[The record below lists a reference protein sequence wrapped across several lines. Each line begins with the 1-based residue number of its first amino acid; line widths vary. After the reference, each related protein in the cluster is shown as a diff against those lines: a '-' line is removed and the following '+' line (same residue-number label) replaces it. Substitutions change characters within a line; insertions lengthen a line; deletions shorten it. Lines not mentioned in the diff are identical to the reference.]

1 MYSKISKKI
10 LVSLVLIILGVSLA
24 FSQTT
29 QNLKIGY
36 VHFSKTVESY
46 YKWKDLESLYQ
57 LDLQYY
63 QSKINELQEEL
74 NQLQSSGASQDV
86 LQQNYLQVQQ
96 RINQYQQDLQSEYQ
110 SKIDSIA
117 SEVLSKISQY
127 AKENQYDLILNENA
141 VLYFKPEIDLTDK
154 IIEYINK
161 K

>member
-1 MYSKISKKI
+1 MYSKISKKV
-10 LVSLVLIILGVSLA
+10 LVSLMFFVLGFSIV

-36 VHFSKTVESY
+36 VNFSKTVESY

-74 NQLQSSGASQDV
+74 NQLQRSGASQEV
-86 LQQNYLQVQQ
+86 LQQNYLRTQQ

-110 SKIDSIA
+110 RKIDSIA
-117 SEVLSKISQY
+117 SEVLFKISQY